1 MPVIYLVLE
10 VVDGGGTYAMTTTST
25 TTHFHFPK
33 TFLLGANIARAHT
46 RRDDYTTTET
56 VSHHP

>member
-1 MPVIYLVLE
+1 MPVIYLVE
-10 VVDGGGTYAMTTTST
+10 VVDGGGTYAMTT

-33 TFLLGANIARAHT
+33 TFLLGANIALAQRSW
-46 RRDDYTTTET
+46 DGYTTTET